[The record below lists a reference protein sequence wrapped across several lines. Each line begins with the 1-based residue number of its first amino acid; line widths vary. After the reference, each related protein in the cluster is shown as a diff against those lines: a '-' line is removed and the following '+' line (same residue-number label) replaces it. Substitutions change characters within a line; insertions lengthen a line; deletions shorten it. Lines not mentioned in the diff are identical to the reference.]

1 MNMSSRCVKDKERAE
16 KSYEE
21 HAAIM
26 EAIKNRQPDAA
37 AMLATRHIENA
48 VESWKVTDAIHAV
61 K

>member
-1 MNMSSRCVKDKERAE
+1 
-16 KSYEE
+16 
-21 HAAIM
+21 M